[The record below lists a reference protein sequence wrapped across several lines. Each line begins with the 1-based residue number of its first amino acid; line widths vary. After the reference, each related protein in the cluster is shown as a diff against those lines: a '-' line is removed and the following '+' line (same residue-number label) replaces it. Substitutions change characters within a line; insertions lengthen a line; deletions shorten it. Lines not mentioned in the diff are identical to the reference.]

1 MLPSSRYDRCES
13 SMNSFRD
20 HRLRDHEIPLSTVW
34 LLNGIAESKGKQEL
48 FTRQSPQVLNAL
60 RDTAVV
66 QSAEA
71 SNRIEGVVVAPSRLY
86 PLVLG
91 RSKPRDRSEQEV
103 QDYRRALNEIHSG
116 YGDLSISPEILQRL
130 HAVCQS
136 AAGDAGQFKRI
147 DNDIVEFLSG
157 QAPVVRFR
165 CVKAADTPAAV
176 EDLCRYYQHAL
187 DQEKIPPLIAIAA
200 LVLDFLC
207 IHPFRDG
214 NGRVS
219 RLLTLLALY
228 QNGYEV
234 GRYISLE
241 RLIEESCEDYYEC
254 LRLSSQ
260 GRHDGL
266 HELMPWFNFIFA
278 IIRRAYL
285 ELEKRAGQIEAPRGA
300 KSERVLAAIRA
311 RPGEFRLR
319 DLERDCPGVGREW
332 IRTLLAELKK
342 SGEVACRGRGPGAR
356 WRFLKNEG
364 SKA

>member
-1 MLPSSRYDRCES
+1 
-13 SMNSFRD
+13 MNSFRD

-130 HAVCQS
+130 HAICQS
-136 AAGDAGQFKRI
+136 AAGDAGQFKR
-147 DNDIVEFLSG
+147 
-157 QAPVVRFR
+157 
-165 CVKAADTPAAV
+165 
-176 EDLCRYYQHAL
+176 
-187 DQEKIPPLIAIAA
+187 
-200 LVLDFLC
+200 
-207 IHPFRDG
+207 
-214 NGRVS
+214 
-219 RLLTLLALY
+219 
-228 QNGYEV
+228 
-234 GRYISLE
+234 
-241 RLIEESCEDYYEC
+241 
-254 LRLSSQ
+254 
-260 GRHDGL
+260 
-266 HELMPWFNFIFA
+266 
-278 IIRRAYL
+278 
-285 ELEKRAGQIEAPRGA
+285 
-300 KSERVLAAIRA
+300 
-311 RPGEFRLR
+311 
-319 DLERDCPGVGREW
+319 
-332 IRTLLAELKK
+332 
-342 SGEVACRGRGPGAR
+342 GEVACRGRGPGAR

>member
-1 MLPSSRYDRCES
+1 MR
-13 SMNSFRD
+13 SFRNN
-20 HRLRDHEIPLSTVW
+20 RLRDHEILLSTVW
-34 LLNGIAESKGKQEL
+34 LLNGIAESRGKQEL
-48 FTRQSPQVLNAL
+48 FTRQSPQILKAL

-66 QSAEA
+66 QSAES
-71 SNRIEGVVVAPSRLY
+71 SNRIEGVVVDPSRLY

-103 QDYRRALNEIHSG
+103 QDYGRALKEIQSG
-116 YGDLSISPEILQRL
+116 YTDLSVSPDILQRL
-130 HAVCQS
+130 HA
-136 AAGDAGQFKRI
+136 
-147 DNDIVEFLSG
+147 
-157 QAPVVRFR
+157 
-165 CVKAADTPAAV
+165 
-176 EDLCRYYQHAL
+176 L
-187 DQEKIPPLIAIAA
+187 DQENVPPLIAIAA
-200 LVLDFLC
+200 FVLDFLC

-228 QNGYEV
+228 QNGYGV

-241 RLIEESCEDYYEC
+241 RLIEESHEDYYEC
-254 LRLSSQ
+254 LRRSSQ
-260 GRHDGL
+260 GWHDGQ
-266 HELMPWFNFIFA
+266 HELTPWFNFIFT

-356 WRFLKNEG
+356 WRVIKNKG